1 MNSIAQNIEDIKN
14 RIPENV
20 QLIAVSKTH
29 PANLVSLAVQSGQL
43 DFGENRV
50 QELLEKQPLLPEN
63 LRWHLIGHLQTNK
76 VKYIAPFIYMIHSV
90 DSFRLL
96 EEIDKQAKKCNRVI
110 KVLLQFHIADEE
122 TKFGLSHFEA
132 EELLQKYKNGNLCNI
147 EICGVMG
154 MATFTQ
160 DSIKVEKEFNKL
172 RTIFKTLQK
181 DHFPEQPNF
190 REISM
195 GMSGDWPLAVKH
207 GATMIRVGSSIF
219 GGRF

>member
-1 MNSIAQNIEDIKN
+1 MNSIARNIEEIKN

-96 EEIDKQAKKCNRVI
+96 EEIDKQAKKFNRVI

-122 TKFGLSHFEA
+122 TKFGLSLFEA
-132 EELLQKYKNGNLCNI
+132 EELLLEYKKGKFGNV

-154 MATFTQ
+154 MATFTE

-172 RTIFKTLQK
+172 QTIYKTLQK
-181 DHFPEQPNF
+181 DHFSQQPNF

-219 GGRF
+219 GGRS